1 MFNHYKNAMRRLIFA
16 IAMLAG
22 MNFAA
27 HAQSNDPASRAAALK
42 TSLSLTDDQ
51 TAKVTAIYQAENV
64 SMDSLKKT
72 DKGDYGAMMKKM
84 APIILSSND
93 KIMLI
98 LKPEQAQIFKV
109 KADAQAA
116 YIKKMLEGGQR

>member
-1 MFNHYKNAMRRLIFA
+1 MRRLILA
-16 IAMLAG
+16 IVVLAG
-22 MNFAA
+22 MSFAA
-27 HAQSNDPASRAAALK
+27 KAQNNDPATKAAALK

-51 TAKVTAIYQAENV
+51 TAKVTAIYQAESV
-64 SMDSLKKT
+64 SLDSLKKT
-72 DKGDYGAMMKKM
+72 DKGDVGAMMKKM
-84 APIILSSND
+84 APVILGSND

-116 YIKKMLEGGQR
+116 YIKKMMDGGQR